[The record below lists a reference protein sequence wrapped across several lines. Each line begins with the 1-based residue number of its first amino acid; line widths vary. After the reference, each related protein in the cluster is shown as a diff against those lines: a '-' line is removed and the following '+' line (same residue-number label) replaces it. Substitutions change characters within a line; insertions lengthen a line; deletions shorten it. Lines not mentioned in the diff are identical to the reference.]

1 MTPERMST
9 DRISPD
15 PLSPEQRHRI
25 LALTPFKRLSQ
36 GWATLGI
43 HVEHRCV
50 RGPETGMVMVRGR
63 MGGSGNA
70 FNLGEMTLTRVSV
83 ALDDGTP
90 GGGDLGHGWV
100 AGRSRE
106 HAELIALI
114 DACARKAHWARRIDA
129 ELIEPLTQ
137 ALADERTQL
146 SQTAEATR
154 VDFFT
159 MVRGE

>member
-1 MTPERMST
+1 MT
-9 DRISPD
+9 
-15 PLSPEQRHRI
+15 PEQRHRI
-25 LALTPFKRLSQ
+25 LALTPLERLTE
-36 GWATLGI
+36 GWTKLGI
-43 HVEHRCV
+43 KANHRCV

-63 MGGSGNA
+63 MGGTGNA

-90 GGGDLGHGWV
+90 GGGDVGHGWV

-114 DACARKAHWARRIDA
+114 DACARKAHWAHRIDA
-129 ELIEPLTQ
+129 ELIEPLSQ
-137 ALADERTQL
+137 SLVDERTER
-146 SQTAEATR
+146 SQAAAATR

-159 MVRGE
+159 MARGE

>member
-1 MTPERMST
+1 MMT
-9 DRISPD
+9 
-15 PLSPEQRHRI
+15 PEQRHRI
-25 LALTPFKRLSQ
+25 LALTPLERLHE
-36 GWATLGI
+36 GWLKLGI
-43 HVEHRCV
+43 QATHRCV

-63 MGGSGNA
+63 IGGTGNA

-83 ALDDGTP
+83 VLDENTP
-90 GGGDLGHGWV
+90 DGGDVGHGWV

-114 DACARKAHWARRIDA
+114 DACAHKAHWARRIDA

-137 ALADERTQL
+137 ALADDRAERSQL
-146 SQTAEATR
+146 AAATR

>member
-1 MTPERMST
+1 MMT
-9 DRISPD
+9 
-15 PLSPEQRHRI
+15 PEQRHRI
-25 LALTPFKRLSQ
+25 LALTPIKRLSE
-36 GWATLGI
+36 GWAMLGI
-43 HVEHRCV
+43 QVGHRCV

-83 ALDDGTP
+83 ALDDDTP

-114 DACARKAHWARRIDA
+114 DACARKARWARRIDE
-129 ELIEPLTQ
+129 ELIEPLSQ
-137 ALADERTQL
+137 SLVDERTER
-146 SQTAEATR
+146 SQVAAATR

-159 MVRGE
+159 MARGE

>member
-1 MTPERMST
+1 MT
-9 DRISPD
+9 
-15 PLSPEQRHRI
+15 PEQRHRI
-25 LALTPFKRLSQ
+25 LALTPIKRLSE
-36 GWATLGI
+36 GWAMLGI
-43 HVEHRCV
+43 QVGHRCV

-83 ALDDGTP
+83 ALDDDTP

-129 ELIEPLTQ
+129 ELIEPLSQ
-137 ALADERTQL
+137 LLADERTER
-146 SQTAEATR
+146 SQAAAATR

-159 MVRGE
+159 MARGE